1 MPKNSLKSTS
11 NRSLFLICPTDN
23 LEQDISNDFP
33 GEAFF
38 CTALG
43 GYFEFDLETQSNI
56 WDLICEK
63 GINQIVFV
71 CGINN
76 VFFKHAFEEKVRH
89 NYRVDEALSKT
100 KKKIFKHLMYPGVFS
115 SNFHLLAA
123 HHLANQKKRILAT
136 LYLGNQLKREK
147 IFVKAY
153 VYQPEGHFFYP
164 LNEIEE
170 KGYLMQRISYN

>member
-11 NRSLFLICPTDN
+11 IRSLFLICPTDN
-23 LEQDISNDFP
+23 LEQDISNEFA

-38 CTALG
+38 YTALG
-43 GYFEFDLETQSNI
+43 GYFEYDLKTQSDV

-89 NYRVDEALSKT
+89 YYRVDEALIKT
-100 KKKIFKHLMYPGVFS
+100 KKKIFKHLIHPEVFS

-123 HHLANQKKRILAT
+123 HHLTNQKNRLLST
-136 LYLGNQLKREK
+136 PYLGGYLKREE
-147 IFVKAY
+147 IPVKAY
-153 VYQPEGHFFYP
+153 VYQPEEHIFYP
-164 LNEIEE
+164 LNKIDE
-170 KGYLMQRISYN
+170 KGY